1 MHRLLTVV
9 AAFALSATLS
19 LLGTSVNAATEKAIV
34 AGGCF
39 WCVEADFE
47 KVPGVLEVVSGYTG
61 GTTKRPTYK
70 KVIEGN
76 TGHYEAV
83 EITFDPNVISYAQVV
98 RLFLRSIDPLD
109 ANGQFC
115 DRGDRYRTAVFA
127 KNASQRATAEA
138 AIIEANRAL
147 GKTVVTPVLDASR
160 FWPAEDYHQD
170 YYKSSDIVLTRA
182 GPKQKRNAYV
192 FYREGCGRDARVKAV
207 WGKNAAFAK

>member
-1 MHRLLTVV
+1 MHRLITVV
-9 AAFALSATLS
+9 AAFALSAMLS

-83 EITFDPNVISYAQVV
+83 EITFDTKVIGYSEIV

-109 ANGQFC
+109 ADGQFC
-115 DRGDRYRTAVFA
+115 DRGDRYRTAIFA

-207 WGKNAAFAK
+207 WGKDAAFAK